1 MKSTRIY
8 IMSRDH
14 ISEYISGFYVYL
26 KNNRVQENFTVSSN
40 GKTLIIGTFI
50 LNETRFEISP
60 SINKILNCKNI
71 FLIKTKK
78 WS

>member
-8 IMSRDH
+8 IMLRDF
-14 ISEYISGFYVYL
+14 ISEYILGFYVYL

-40 GKTLIIGTFI
+40 GETLILGSII

-60 SINKILNCKNI
+60 S
-71 FLIKTKK
+71 FTTVSIKY
-78 WS
+78 